1 MIRNPFRIHGVVS
14 RPDFTDREP
23 EVQRMREILADPG
36 TKLLVY
42 GERRM
47 GKTSALSVAVGEH
60 IEAGGL
66 ACLADFST
74 ATSHADLANRI
85 LGAAT
90 KALGRR
96 WRDIAL
102 DLAGRIGVS
111 LEAGIDPGTQLP
123 TASFS
128 VGVRDASA
136 TEQRRTLARVLDAIE
151 GICEERDASLG
162 LVLDEFQEIHR
173 FGGEEAEWHLR
184 GIIQHHRRLSYIAA
198 GSRTHLIRRMIAKG
212 GAFYKLFDVLHF
224 GPLDEDHLAAWID
237 ARLRAAG
244 LEGGGMGRE
253 MIRLAGPR
261 TRDVVQLARK
271 TFELGNQ
278 DASVPV
284 DPSCV
289 ARAFV
294 EVVQDESEPLRAL
307 WAGYSAAQA
316 RVLRAV
322 AAGGDALTAADTL
335 RRFGLRSSAAAV
347 QAAASLLD
355 QGALVQVGPGAYRF
369 DSPFQRGW
377 VVMHALP
384 DVGIHLPPTH
394 PGP

>member
-1 MIRNPFRIHGVVS
+1 MSQNPFRIHGVVA
-14 RPDFTDREP
+14 RPDFTDRER
-23 EVQRMREILADPG
+23 EVSRMRETLADPG
-36 TKLLVY
+36 AKLLVY

-47 GKTSALSVAVGEH
+47 GKTSALRVAMGEH

-90 KALGRR
+90 EALGRR

-102 DLAGRIGVS
+102 DLAGRIGVK
-111 LEAGIDPGTQLP
+111 LEAGLDPATQLP
-123 TASFS
+123 TASLGF
-128 VGVRDASA
+128 GIRDASTA
-136 TEQRRTLARVLDAIE
+136 EQRETLARVLDAIE
-151 GICEERDASLG
+151 GICEERGTPLG

-184 GIIQHHRRLSYIAA
+184 GVIQNHWHLSYIVA
-198 GSRTHLIRRMIAKG
+198 GSRTHLIRRMISKG
-212 GAFYKLFDVLHF
+212 GAFYKLFDVLPF
-224 GPLDEDHLAAWID
+224 GPMDEDHLAGWVD
-237 ARLRAAG
+237 EKMTEAG
-244 LEGGGMGRE
+244 IRGENMGRE

-271 TFELGNQ
+271 AFDMASQVG
-278 DASVPV
+278 DATV
-284 DPSCV
+284 DPECI

-294 EVVQDESEPLRAL
+294 EVVQDESEPLQAL
-307 WAGYSAAQA
+307 WNGYSAAQEN
-316 RVLRAV
+316 VLRAV
-322 AAGGDALTAADTL
+322 AAGTEALTSAATL

-347 QAAASLLD
+347 KAAASLVE
-355 QGALVQVGPGAYRF
+355 QGALEQVGPGHYRF

-377 VVMHALP
+377 VVIHALP
-384 DVGIHLPPTH
+384 DMGITLPPTH
-394 PGP
+394 G